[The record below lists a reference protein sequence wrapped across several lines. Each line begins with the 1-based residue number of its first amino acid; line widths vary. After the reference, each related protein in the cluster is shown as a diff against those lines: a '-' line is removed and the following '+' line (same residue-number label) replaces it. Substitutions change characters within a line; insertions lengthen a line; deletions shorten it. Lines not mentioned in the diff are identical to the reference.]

1 MLLRKFRKKKMLKI
15 IVEEKMI
22 RLKTAKNVPVY
33 YSINRQ

>member
-1 MLLRKFRKKKMLKI
+1 MLKI

-33 YSINRQ
+33 Y